1 MIDPSSIRA
10 PDANLERG
18 ELDNAPINGA
28 NGASLANEAIQQKE
42 VHRNLYAF
50 RCMHA
55 SGCSLL
61 DHSHNE
67 IISVSISDEIGLKL
81 AELPT

>member
-1 MIDPSSIRA
+1 MLQSMEPM
-10 PDANLERG
+10 
-18 ELDNAPINGA
+18 
-28 NGASLANEAIQQKE
+28 ANEAIQQKE